1 MALTLEQ
8 KVAWSE
14 SGLWR
19 TRVKGA
25 CLDYCANVINED
37 PYNVP
42 GAGLTDPNLNK
53 QYHDARVRV
62 AQQCQMSPDSFAM
75 QNAAAVAIPMVDPI
89 AADDLA
95 LLGSVINLWK
105 QLAGGIP
112 VPPPATTFAG
122 APVPSGPMMPGG

>member
-1 MALTLEQ
+1 MTLDQ

-19 TRVKGA
+19 NRVKGA

-42 GAGLTDPNLNK
+42 GAGLTDPTLNK

-62 AQQCQMSPDSFAM
+62 AQQCQASPDAFAM
-75 QNAAAVAIPMVDPI
+75 ANAAAVAIPMADPI
-89 AADDLA
+89 LADDLA

-112 VPPPATTFAG
+112 VAPPAAFGATT
-122 APVPSGPMMPGG
+122 PGGPAR